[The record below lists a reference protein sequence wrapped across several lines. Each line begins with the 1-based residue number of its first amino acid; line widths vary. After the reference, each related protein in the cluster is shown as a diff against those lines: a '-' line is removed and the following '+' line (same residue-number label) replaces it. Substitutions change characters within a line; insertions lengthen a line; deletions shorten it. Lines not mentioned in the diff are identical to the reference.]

1 MRRTRAFSV
10 ALVVTVLAALVA
22 SGSASAAGWEKISR
36 DGLGN
41 TAEATTV
48 LAGPSIVAA
57 WTYSPAPGTDS
68 IEAVTFSSS
77 LTDSVQNP
85 ATVPVISSWSSLNS
99 DPELVTAPDGAVV
112 LAYEGIHST
121 VTGDPLT
128 GIGFAGRSDAGTWNP
143 PINVI
148 PGQSANYGLGALLLA
163 DGSSLVTGDCCGSAG
178 FIFHGAVKVGDAALG
193 GPVASGSVINRT
205 LARDGAGNVWAGWYD
220 LNQGMVMR
228 QLDGGGGPLGTPAV
242 APDSNLVYNSGS
254 RVPLVCNP
262 ATAGCRVVYLSTDGT
277 KLLSWAPG
285 ESAPTTIV
293 TAGKDA
299 RIGAFHAAYKADG
312 RLWVAWVLRP
322 GVGDPTVQF
331 TLGDVRGA
339 GQPTY
344 PVSLQKL
351 DTPYHLRLQ
360 PVGDALLLV
369 GNFTTPG
376 GTAGS
381 SQWANLVGIPRAVV
395 DNTGPKDVPLQSGP
409 KKGTF
414 RIQVLFKAPTQCGS
428 SCKGR
433 AEIRNRTGVCAAVC
447 LAAGAKKLPGDGPV
461 VIGTRGSFTLPGTK
475 KIRFYLTVTKAA
487 LLKTPFHTEGGFRV
501 GDTRLRVYITTRSGT
516 VLAVRDGHI
525 KVSIARIK
533 SGALPGLTGIL

>member
-1 MRRTRAFSV
+1 MRRTRAFTV
-10 ALVVTVLAALVA
+10 ALTFVMLAVLVA

-48 LAGPSIVAA
+48 LSGSSIVAA
-57 WTYSPAPGTDS
+57 WTWQSGPGLSS
-68 IEAVTFSSS
+68 IEAVTFATS

-85 ATVPVISSWSSLNS
+85 VTVPVVSDWPTLSS
-99 DPELVTAPDGAVV
+99 DPELLTAPDGSV
-112 LAYEGIHST
+112 LLAFDGTHST
-121 VTGDPLT
+121 TTGDPLDGLSVTSRTAT
-128 GIGFAGRSDAGTWNP
+128 GAFAP
-143 PINVI
+143 PVVVV
-148 PGQSANYGLGALLLA
+148 PQQSANYGLGALYLP
-163 DGSSLVTGDCCGSAG
+163 DGSTLITGDCCGGAA
-178 FIFHGAVKVGDAALG
+178 FIFHGATKVGDAALG
-193 GPVASGSVINRT
+193 GSPSGSVTNRT
-205 LARDGAGNVWAGWYD
+205 LARDGAGNVWAAWYD
-220 LNQGMVMR
+220 LKQGMVMR
-228 QLDGGGGPLGTPAV
+228 QLDPVVGTPVGLPAV
-242 APDSNLVYNSGS
+242 VPNSNTIDNNGS

-262 ATAGCRVVYLSTDGT
+262 VAAGCRMIYKTTDS
-277 KLLSWAPG
+277 KSIASWAPG
-285 ESAPTTIV
+285 ETAPTTIATV
-293 TAGKDA
+293 GKDDT
-299 RIGAFHAAYKADG
+299 IGALHAAYKADG
-312 RLWVAWVLRP
+312 RLWVGWILRP
-322 GVGDPTVQF
+322 GIGDPTVQF

-339 GQPTY
+339 GQPNY

-351 DTPYHLRLQ
+351 GTPYHLRLQ

-376 GTAGS
+376 GASSS
-381 SQWANLVGIPRAVV
+381 SQWANLVGIPGAVV

-414 RIQVLFKAPTQCGS
+414 RIQVLFKAPSQCGS

-433 AEIRNRTGVCAAVC
+433 AEIRNRTGVCPAAC
-447 LAAGAKKLPGDGPV
+447 LASGAKKLPGDGPV
-461 VIGTRGSFTLPGTK
+461 VIGTRGTFTVPGTK
-475 KIRFYLTVTKAA
+475 KIRFYLTVAKAA

-501 GDTRLRVYITTRSGT
+501 GDTRLRVYITTKSGT